1 MGICH
6 HPHPTRCGAEVS
18 GFFAFTSHSRI
29 GSQVHFSLH
38 PAHGEEERQ
47 CGRARGEWEK
57 PSAGGYRPRRHT
69 VRHEQR
75 FGGPGNP
82 SSPPAAVQME
92 DGLNRQ
98 LISPC
103 RAEAAGGAGWGSAA
117 TGPHWQG
124 CHRSATPLRGE
135 VRGKEMESRRAAMLD
150 WRGET
155 DQGVEM
161 NCDLRERE

>member
-18 GFFAFTSHSRI
+18 GFFAFASYSKI

-38 PAHGEEERQ
+38 PAHGEEERR

-57 PSAGGYRPRRHT
+57 PSAGGYRPRRNTAH
-69 VRHEQR
+69 HEQR
-75 FGGPGNP
+75 LRGPGNP

-92 DGLNRQ
+92 GGLNRQ

-103 RAEAAGGAGWGSAA
+103 RAEAAGGAGSGSAG
-117 TGPHWQG
+117 TGPRWQG
-124 CHRSATPLRGE
+124 WQGSATPSRGTGPWE
-135 VRGKEMESRRAAMLD
+135 GGGNRRAVMLD
-150 WRGET
+150 WRRER

-161 NCDLRERE
+161 NWDLREME